1 LNKYEGIFIIRP
13 NLTEENS
20 KAVLDLIENE
30 IKKNEGE
37 VETINS
43 WGRKNL
49 AYAVKKFTEGLYYQI
64 DFSIAPSALKDM
76 DRKFRLN
83 DDILRHMM
91 IRKETQ

>member
-20 KAVLDLIENE
+20 KAVLGLIEGE
-30 IKKNEGE
+30 IKKNEGA
-37 VETINS
+37 VEAING

-49 AYAVKKFTEGLYYQI
+49 AYSIKKFTEGLYYQI
-64 DFSIAPSALKDM
+64 DFSIVPSALRDM
-76 DRKFRLN
+76 ERKFRLN

-91 IRKETQ
+91 IRKETE